1 MAITY
6 KRVDLSN
13 NIFSPG
19 SFLGSTASQSLI
31 QDINLMGGGQ
41 IYFGSANDPFKE
53 SHQMFLNNIIQKL
66 DEVDRE
72 IVAADAVIKLQ
83 DIMKPIVSVDDINR
97 GIPPC
102 MYQPILSFDPIRTLH
117 RNGLIQ
123 GFNIPSEEVEFDVFG
138 NMLPHHEFIIDP
150 DKTNGV
156 VSTEYLDI
164 EPDTD
169 EYREMKDDAI
179 DIVTRTREFLTS
191 FLRGEYTKRLDPT
204 SIPGLDLRG

>member
-31 QDINLMGGGQ
+31 SDINQMGGGH
-41 IYFGSANDPFKE
+41 IYFGSANDPFRD
-53 SHQMFLNNIIQKL
+53 SHQVFLNNVILKL
-66 DEVDRE
+66 DEVDKE
-72 IVAADAVIKLQ
+72 IVAADAVIKLP
-83 DIMKPIVSVDDINR
+83 DIMKPIVSVEDITK

-102 MYQPILSFDPIRTLH
+102 MYQPILSFDPIKTLH

-123 GFNIPSEEVEFDVFG
+123 GFNIPSEEVESDVFG
-138 NMLPHHEFIIDP
+138 NMIPNHEFIINL
-150 DKTNGV
+150 DKANGM
-156 VSTEYLDI
+156 VSVEYMDF

-169 EYREMKDDAI
+169 EYREMKQDAI
-179 DIVTRTREFLTS
+179 DIVSRTREFLTS